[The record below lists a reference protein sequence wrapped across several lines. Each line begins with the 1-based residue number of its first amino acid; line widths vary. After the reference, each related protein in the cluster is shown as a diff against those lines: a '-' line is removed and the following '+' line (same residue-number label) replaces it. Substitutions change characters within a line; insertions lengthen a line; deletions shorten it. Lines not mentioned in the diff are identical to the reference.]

1 MDNAVQCLR
10 ESAAGSTAF
19 GEFRKSY
26 NGCPICG
33 HSITTFLCEAN
44 CQGHPLWR
52 PPLPT
57 SMKWNTCNQCGHIFT
72 EGFFTENALNYLFS
86 QANEGQ
92 IAGGDLDSQRML
104 WSPVVERVVR
114 ALPDQ
119 SRNSEGAPC
128 LWLDVGCGSGGLLF
142 TAEEYGFAAIGIDA
156 RIQAVR
162 AVKSLGYR
170 AIASDFLSYSGEP
183 NVRVIS
189 MADVLEHMPYPV
201 GALRHAH
208 DLLHAGGVLFVS
220 CPNIET
226 SSWRLMSAKGINPY
240 WAEIEHYHNFSRT
253 GLVWL
258 LRQCGF
264 TPVDY
269 SVSVRYK
276 ACMQIIALKS

>member
-119 SRNSEGAPC
+119 SRNSEGGHLAFG
-128 LWLDVGCGSGGLLF
+128 LTSVVAQAGSYLQLRSMDLPPL
-142 TAEEYGFAAIGIDA
+142 ELMHGFK
-156 RIQAVR
+156 RFEQS
-162 AVKSLGYR
+162 SL
-170 AIASDFLSYSGEP
+170 
-183 NVRVIS
+183 
-189 MADVLEHMPYPV
+189 
-201 GALRHAH
+201 
-208 DLLHAGGVLFVS
+208 
-220 CPNIET
+220 
-226 SSWRLMSAKGINPY
+226 
-240 WAEIEHYHNFSRT
+240 
-253 GLVWL
+253 
-258 LRQCGF
+258 
-264 TPVDY
+264 
-269 SVSVRYK
+269 
-276 ACMQIIALKS
+276 